1 MMQTG
6 PRILLLLS
14 ILAVLI
20 VVTVLTV
27 RVLGQQGSWTDEEKA
42 VLENLW
48 LETLPP
54 LPPDPSNN
62 VADDVR
68 AAALGQALFFDA
80 RFSSNG
86 QVSCSSCHRPE
97 LNFTDGLPLAQGL
110 GRTNRKAMT
119 VVGTAYSPWLFWDG
133 RKDSQWAQATEP
145 LENANEHDLNR
156 SSVVHLLVTH
166 YREPYEGVFGP
177 LPDLSDTSRFP
188 LQAGP
193 VADTRAKA
201 AWQSMT
207 SEDQETINQI
217 FTNFGKAVAAYER
230 TLQPKPSRFDAYVK
244 AVLGQDANAQKVLSE
259 DEIAGLKLFIGEGN
273 CTDCHNGPLFT
284 TNEFHNTGIPE
295 VAGLPKDLGRA
306 KGAKLVATNE
316 FNCTSVYSNA
326 APKDCAELRFLK
338 TEGHE
343 LERAFKVPTLRNVAK
358 MAPYMHAGQFAT
370 LGEVLNHY
378 NTAPE
383 APAGHSEL
391 QPLNFSEGQL
401 KQLELFL
408 QTLND

>member
-1 MMQTG
+1 MTQRWWLVG
-6 PRILLLLS
+6 LS
-14 ILAVLI
+14 VL
-20 VVTVLTV
+20 VVGLVTAAMWWV
-27 RVLGQQGSWTDEEKA
+27 RQPSWSEEEKFK
-42 VLENLW
+42 LENLW

-54 LPPDPSNN
+54 LPPDPSNRY
-62 VADDVR
+62 ADDAK
-68 AAALGQALFFDA
+68 AAALGQQFFFDP

-97 LNFTDGLPLAQGL
+97 LNFTDGLPLAQGI
-110 GRTNRKAMT
+110 GSTNRKAMT
-119 VVGTAYSPWLFWDG
+119 IVGTAYSPWLFWDG

-145 LENANEHDLNR
+145 LENANEHDLDR
-156 SSVVHLLVTH
+156 SSVVHLLVTN
-166 YREPYEGVFGP
+166 YSATYEAVFGP
-177 LPDLSDTSRFP
+177 LPDLLDTSRFP

-284 TNEFHNTGIPE
+284 TNEFHNTGVPE
-295 VAGLPKDLGRA
+295 VEGLPEDLGRA
-306 KGAKLVATNE
+306 NGAKLVAGNE
-316 FNCTSVYSNA
+316 FNCTSVYSDA
-326 APKDCAELRFLK
+326 APEDCAELRFLK
-338 TEGHE
+338 VEGHE

-358 MAPYMHAGQFAT
+358 IAPYMHAGQFAT
-370 LGEVLNHY
+370 LVEVLNHY
-378 NTAPE
+378 NSAPE
-383 APAGHSEL
+383 APAGHSEI
-391 QPLNFSEGQL
+391 
-401 KQLELFL
+401 KKA
-408 QTLND
+408 T

>member
-1 MMQTG
+1 MQTG
-6 PRILLLLS
+6 SRILLLLS
-14 ILAVLI
+14 SLAVLI

-27 RVLGQQGSWTDEEKA
+27 WVSGQQPRWTGEEKA

-54 LPPDPSNN
+54 LPPDPSNKY
-62 VADDVR
+62 ADDVR
-68 AAALGQALFFDA
+68 AAALGQQFFFDP

-86 QVSCSSCHRPE
+86 KVSCGSCHRPE

-119 VVGTAYSPWLFWDG
+119 IVGTAYSPWLFWDG

-145 LENANEHDLNR
+145 LENPVEHNLSR
-156 SSVVHLLVTH
+156 SEVVHLLARY
-166 YREPYEGVFGP
+166 YREPYEAVFGP
-177 LPDLSDTSRFP
+177 LPDLSDSTRFP
-188 LQAGP
+188 SRAGP
-193 VADTRAKA
+193 VANTEAQA

-207 SEDQETINQI
+207 SEDQEIINQI

-244 AVLGQDANAQKVLSE
+244 AVLGQDANAQKVLSD
-259 DEIAGLKLFIGEGN
+259 DEIVGLKLFIGKGN

-284 TNEFHNTGIPE
+284 THEFHNTGVPE
-295 VAGLPKDLGRA
+295 VAGLPEDLGRDE
-306 KGAKLVATNE
+306 GAKLVATNE
-316 FNCTSVYSNA
+316 FNCTSVYSDA

-358 MAPYMHAGQFAT
+358 LAPYMHAGQFAT

-378 NTAPE
+378 NSAPE
-383 APAGHSEL
+383 ALAGHSEL
-391 QPLNFSEGQL
+391 EPLNFSEEQL
-401 KQLELFL
+401 GQLELFL

>member
-20 VVTVLTV
+20 VVTVVTV
-27 RVLGQQGSWTDEEKA
+27 RVLGQQPRWTDEEKA

-48 LETLPP
+48 LESLPP
-54 LPPDPSNN
+54 LPPDPSNH
-62 VADDVR
+62 VADDGR
-68 AAALGQALFFDA
+68 AAALGQALFFDP

-86 QVSCSSCHRPE
+86 QVACGSCHRPE
-97 LNFTDGLPLAQGL
+97 LNFTDGLPLAQGV
-110 GRTNRKAMT
+110 GSTNRKAMT

-145 LENANEHDLNR
+145 LENANEHNLDR
-156 SSVVHLLVTH
+156 SSVVHLLATH
-166 YREPYEGVFGP
+166 YREPYEAVFGP
-177 LPDLSDTSRFP
+177 LPDLSDSTRFHSR
-188 LQAGP
+188 AGP
-193 VADTRAKA
+193 VADTEAQA
-201 AWQSMT
+201 AWQSMAP
-207 SEDQETINQI
+207 ENQETINQI

-244 AVLGQDANAQKVLSE
+244 AVLGQDAKAQNVLSD

-284 TNEFHNTGIPE
+284 THEFHNTGVPE
-295 VAGLPKDLGRA
+295 VEGLPEDLGRA
-306 KGAKLVATNE
+306 NGAKLVATNE
-316 FNCTSVYSNA
+316 FNCTSFYSDA
-326 APKDCAELRFLK
+326 APEDCAELRFLK

-358 MAPYMHAGQFAT
+358 MAPYMHAGQFTT

>member
-1 MMQTG
+1 MTQRWWLVG
-6 PRILLLLS
+6 LS
-14 ILAVLI
+14 VL
-20 VVTVLTV
+20 VVGLVTAALWWV
-27 RVLGQQGSWTDEEKA
+27 RQPSWSEEEKA
-42 VLENLW
+42 KLESLW

-54 LPPDPSNN
+54 LPPDPSNK
-62 VADDVR
+62 VADNAK
-68 AAALGQALFFDA
+68 AAALGQALFFDT

-97 LNFTDGLPLAQGL
+97 LNFTDDLPLAQGL

-145 LENANEHDLNR
+145 LENPNEHDLDR
-156 SSVVHLLVTH
+156 SSVVHLVTTN
-166 YREPYEGVFGP
+166 YREPYEAVFGS
-177 LPDLSDTSRFP
+177 LPDLSDSVRFP

-193 VADTRAKA
+193 VTDDKAKA
-201 AWQSMT
+201 AWESMT
-207 SEDQETINQI
+207 LEDQETINRI

-244 AVLGQDANAQKVLSE
+244 AVLGQDANAQNVLSD

-284 TNEFHNTGIPE
+284 TNEFHNTGVPE

-316 FNCTSVYSNA
+316 FNCTSVYSDA
-326 APKDCAELRFLK
+326 TAKDCGELRFLK

-370 LGEVLNHY
+370 LQDVLKHY

-383 APAGHSEL
+383 APGGHSEL
-391 QPLNFSEGQL
+391 QPLKLSEVQL
-401 KQLELFL
+401 QQLEVFL
-408 QTLND
+408 QTLSNTE